1 MNSIEL
7 EKEVKNLVH
16 ALRYEKGLVCAV
28 DILIKLD
35 YLSKKDYENWR
46 FGKVEY
52 LEKVCNANLSK
63 LTLINKTIRKIVTD
77 LKLDKSWTGYNQYGK
92 GVKRRLKFSKS
103 GNINIEEAY
112 TTHYIDKNRIKELK
126 LEKASV

>member
-7 EKEVKNLVH
+7 ENEVKNLVYT
-16 ALRYEKGLVCAV
+16 LRYKKGLVCTV
-28 DILIKLD
+28 DILIKLN

-46 FGKVEY
+46 FGKVDY
-52 LEKVCNANLSK
+52 LEKVCNVNLSK
-63 LTLINKTIRKIVTD
+63 LTLINKTIRKIATD

-92 GVKRRLKFSKS
+92 GVKHRLKFSKS
-103 GNINIEEAY
+103 GNINIEEEYA
-112 TTHYIDKNRIKELK
+112 THYIDKNRIKELK

>member
-16 ALRYEKGLVCAV
+16 TLQYEKGLVCAV

-46 FGKVEY
+46 FGKVDY
-52 LEKVCNANLSK
+52 LEKVCNINLSK
-63 LTLINKTIRKIVTD
+63 LTLINKTIRKIATD

-112 TTHYIDKNRIKELK
+112 ATHYIDKNRIKELK
-126 LEKASV
+126 SEKAIV

>member
-1 MNSIEL
+1 MNNIEL

-16 ALRYEKGLVCAV
+16 TLRYEKGLVCPV

-46 FGKVEY
+46 FGKVDY
-52 LEKVCNANLSK
+52 LEKVCKTNLSK
-63 LTLINKTIRKIVTD
+63 LTLINKTMRKIAID

-92 GVKRRLKFSKS
+92 GVKRKLKFSKS
-103 GNINIEEAY
+103 ENKKIEKAY
-112 TTHYIDKNRIKELK
+112 ATHYIDKNRIIELK